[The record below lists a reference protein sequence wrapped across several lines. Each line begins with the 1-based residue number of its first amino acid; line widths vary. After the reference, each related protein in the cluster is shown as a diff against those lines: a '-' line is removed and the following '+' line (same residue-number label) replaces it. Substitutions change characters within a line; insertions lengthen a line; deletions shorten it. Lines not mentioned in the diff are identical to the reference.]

1 MSTVQEFKVIHTNCG
16 ANLGIFYATED
27 NGSIGVVCKCG
38 DKIEIHNS
46 SMVEFA
52 SDDYQEYNIDGQ
64 LTFKRIKM
72 NHIITIE
79 QLAEAK
85 TTAVLASY
93 SHNGRNKQMVAVYQ
107 PLRLPS
113 YDVLINNVRIYSGY
127 EIHKAIE
134 LYNSHRTD

>member
-1 MSTVQEFKVIHTNCG
+1 
-16 ANLGIFYATED
+16 
-27 NGSIGVVCKCG
+27 
-38 DKIEIHNS
+38 
-46 SMVEFA
+46 
-52 SDDYQEYNIDGQ
+52 
-64 LTFKRIKM
+64 M
-72 NHIITIE
+72 NHTITIE

-113 YDVLINNVRIYSGY
+113 YDVLVNDVRIYSGY